1 MPPKKQRIVVLPGQ
15 KTLLSFVGRDKNN
28 NSENAEEL
36 SQTSNTNTDITE
48 ESIAVDE
55 DPNEVEHDNKHDDP
69 GEEILDAIDLEIESE
84 IDEKI
89 SKSPYVTILADES
102 TDISNNKKITINAR
116 IINPETSIPETV
128 FLRNKSYSDGTG
140 EGLTSVITE
149 EMAKHNITNDKLI
162 GFGSDGATV
171 MSGSDKGVKGRL
183 MELNPHMIHI
193 HCMAHRLD
201 FCTSQAAEGGQLMK
215 HYQEWLTSV
224 FYYFKASPTREG
236 ELHEVQSVLNLP
248 ILKCKEIHAV
258 RWLSCFEAVQAVY
271 RSLDALISYFH
282 KKAKDPKAKGLLK
295 KMATTSFIY
304 ITYMLMDVLPIVS
317 KLCLTL
323 QKQDLDVAVA
333 KVCLDRCKNDL
344 LQYKENTQ
352 IFPTHLENFDTDIQ
366 LIDGH
371 QEFKGHILFKSNTNF
386 NALKSSFVNK
396 LLDNLTKRFPQQS
409 LMNNFF
415 VLAMRSINMED
426 DIDKFGVTEV
436 GELLDHFG
444 KEKVHK
450 GKVSAPIFDRDI
462 VLKEWREAKLIVK
475 SLKYPVDRMKHMWQL
490 LTVHHTEDLPNI
502 IKLAQIYLIIP
513 LHTADC
519 ERTFSIQ
526 NQILTPKRNRLN
538 HEQCDKL
545 IRIKIYAWQGFGT
558 P

>member
-28 NSENAEEL
+28 NSENVEEMP
-36 SQTSNTNTDITE
+36 QTSNTNTDIPDE
-48 ESIAVDE
+48 NMAVDE
-55 DPNEVEHDNKHDDP
+55 DPKELEHDKRDGP
-69 GEEILDAIDLEIESE
+69 GEGIVNKDPRKYRPVWEKLWPWLLYDGTKMYCKSCQKAGKKNSLALGCTTFKTSTMSRHQETPDHKQAISVPVHQQEFTKSCNKLNSAEDEAVILAMMAVYWLASEDLPLNKYESMINFLKKIGVTKLENLKVNERTNYESYYSATEILDVIDSEIESE

-102 TDISNNKKITINAR
+102 TDISNRKKITINAR

-128 FLRNKSYSDGTG
+128 FLRDKSYADGTG
-140 EGLTSVITE
+140 EGLTSVIIE
-149 EMAKHNITNDKLI
+149 EMAKHKITNDKLI

-183 MELNPHMIHI
+183 MELNPHMVHI
-193 HCMAHRLD
+193 HCMAHRLAL
-201 FCTSQAAEGGQLMK
+201 CTSQAAEGVPLMK

-282 KKAKDPKAKGLLK
+282 KRQASKDPKAKGLLK

-333 KVCLDRCKNDL
+333 KVR
-344 LQYKENTQ
+344 T
-352 IFPTHLENFDTDIQ
+352 
-366 LIDGH
+366 
-371 QEFKGHILFKSNTNF
+371 
-386 NALKSSFVNK
+386 
-396 LLDNLTKRFPQQS
+396 TK
-409 LMNNFF
+409 
-415 VLAMRSINMED
+415 
-426 DIDKFGVTEV
+426 
-436 GELLDHFG
+436 
-444 KEKVHK
+444 
-450 GKVSAPIFDRDI
+450 
-462 VLKEWREAKLIVK
+462 
-475 SLKYPVDRMKHMWQL
+475 
-490 LTVHHTEDLPNI
+490 
-502 IKLAQIYLIIP
+502 
-513 LHTADC
+513 
-519 ERTFSIQ
+519 
-526 NQILTPKRNRLN
+526 
-538 HEQCDKL
+538 
-545 IRIKIYAWQGFGT
+545 
-558 P
+558 

>member
-1 MPPKKQRIVVLPGQ
+1 MAVYWLASEDLPLNKYESMINFLKKVGVTKLENLKFNDRI
-15 KTLLSFVGRDKNN
+15 NY
-28 NSENAEEL
+28 
-36 SQTSNTNTDITE
+36 
-48 ESIAVDE
+48 ESYYSAT
-55 DPNEVEHDNKHDDP
+55 
-69 GEEILDAIDLEIESE
+69 EILAAIDLEIESE

-102 TDISNNKKITINAR
+102 TDTSNNKKITINAR
-116 IINPETSIPETV
+116 IIDPETSIPETV
-128 FLRNKSYSDGTG
+128 ILRDKSYSDGTG
-140 EGLTSVITE
+140 EGLTSVIIE

-171 MSGSDKGVKGRL
+171 MSGSDKGVKGWL

-193 HCMAHRLD
+193 HCMAHRLAL
-201 FCTSQAAEGGQLMK
+201 CTSQAAEGVQLMK
-215 HYQEWLTSV
+215 HYQKWWTSV
-224 FYYFKASPTREG
+224 FYYFKAFPTREG

-282 KKAKDPKAKGLLK
+282 KRQASKDPKANGLLK

-323 QKQDLDVAVA
+323 QKKDLDVAVA
-333 KVCLDRCKNDL
+333 KL
-344 LQYKENTQ
+344 
-352 IFPTHLENFDTDIQ
+352 
-366 LIDGH
+366 
-371 QEFKGHILFKSNTNF
+371 
-386 NALKSSFVNK
+386 
-396 LLDNLTKRFPQQS
+396 
-409 LMNNFF
+409 
-415 VLAMRSINMED
+415 
-426 DIDKFGVTEV
+426 
-436 GELLDHFG
+436 
-444 KEKVHK
+444 VHK
-450 GKVSAPIFDRDI
+450 GKVSAPIFDIDI

-475 SLKYPVDRMKHMWQL
+475 SLKYPVDRMKHLWQL
-490 LTVHHTEDLPNI
+490 LTVHHTEDLPNS
-502 IKLAQIYLIIP
+502 IKLAQISLIIP

-526 NQILTPKRNRLN
+526 NQILTPKRNCLN

-545 IRIKIYAWQGFGT
+545 IRIKMHGKGLAHHNFKSSLERWHKKKRRLLKSRS
-558 P
+558 